1 MKQGQ
6 DNHVKQHLGII
17 IDTSRDKDIPEQGL
31 SMLTRDGF
39 YKKDWEQSPQEG
51 FARAATCYSFGDYEF
66 AQRIYDYASKGWYV
80 NASPVL
86 STAQEVNWPTF
97 TENQFE
103 EAAEW
108 LEENVEADGLPISCF
123 LVKIPDSKN
132 GLAQS
137 LEETIFMSMAGG
149 GVGVLNS
156 MRAPDEKSTGVM
168 AHSAVY
174 DAVTL
179 AYKQSKSRRG
189 SIASYLRIDHPEI
202 LQFMSMRD
210 PVGGDQNKKCFNL
223 NNAVV
228 IPDKFM
234 HAMIKGEDYELIDP
248 KHGATGRF
256 LDARHVWE
264 ELMKLRFE
272 TGEPYILFIDNVNK
286 AIPSWIRNPHYIVE
300 QSNLCVAPET
310 RILTKSGYQEIAKLK
325 DQNVEVW
332 NGKEW
337 SGVTVRKTGKDQ
349 RLIRVVTKD
358 GYELECTPY
367 HKFYKVVRND
377 NSSVTKTYQVEA
389 KDLRPGDKLIKFDLP
404 VIDGNK
410 TLENAYVNG
419 FFTGDGC
426 EFKNMQMIYLYGQK
440 RKLAHLFDKEL
451 FNSWSIQEN
460 QDREVLISRG
470 KKLEKKFFVP
480 DCSYTIKSRLDW
492 FAGLLDSD
500 GVVVRNGKTQG
511 FQVGSINKDFL
522 KETQLM
528 LQTLGVQSK
537 VTKNVDKG
545 VRILPLNDGSGETGE
560 FMCQDAFRLLIGN
573 DGLTKLKKLGL
584 ITHRLETTDH
594 EPNRECSQFIKV
606 TEIIDEGR
614 IDDTYCFTEP
624 KRHMGMFNGMLTG
637 QCSEITLWTSEKRSA
652 VCCLSSLNLE
662 KYEEWKDT
670 NIVQDL
676 VRYLD
681 NVLEYFIRLA
691 PPQLSKAIYS
701 ARKERA
707 IGLGTLGFHSLLQSK
722 GISFEDGGVGG
733 CAQLNNRVYKLIEE
747 RAVEESLRLGKIRGE
762 APDCEGSGMR
772 NSHLLAV
779 APNASSASL
788 VGASPSIEPWQD
800 NAFMADG
807 RAGAFLIKNKY
818 LEKELEKLGLNT
830 KEVWKSIIDNNG
842 SIQHLDVSERL
853 KKVFATAREINPMAL
868 VDAVT
873 GRQQYICQSQ
883 SFNIFVPKDI
893 TLEEMSD
900 IAVRTWEK
908 GGKSMYY
915 CRAESASKA
924 NVGTGKDKPL
934 NSVPVRKKIEYETC
948 VSCEG

>member
-1 MKQGQ
+1 VSKEK
-6 DNHVKQHLGII
+6 DSHVKQHLGII
-17 IDTSRDKDIPEQGL
+17 IDTSRDSTIPEQGL

-39 YKKDWEQSPQEG
+39 YKKDGEQSPQEG

-86 STAQEVNWPTF
+86 STAQEINWPTF
-97 TENQFE
+97 SEDQFD

-123 LVKIPDSKN
+123 LVKIPDSKK
-132 GLAQS
+132 GLAQA

-149 GVGVLNS
+149 GVGTLNA
-156 MRAPDEKSTGVM
+156 MRSPDEKSTGVM

-189 SIASYLRIDHPEI
+189 SIGSYLRIDHPEI

-234 HAMIKGEDYELIDP
+234 HAMIKGEEYELIDP
-248 KHGATGRF
+248 KHGTTGRF

-272 TGEPYILFIDNVNK
+272 TGEPYLLFVDNVNK

-300 QSNLCVAPET
+300 QSNL
-310 RILTKSGYQEIAKLK
+310 
-325 DQNVEVW
+325 
-332 NGKEW
+332 
-337 SGVTVRKTGKDQ
+337 
-349 RLIRVVTKD
+349 
-358 GYELECTPY
+358 
-367 HKFYKVVRND
+367 
-377 NSSVTKTYQVEA
+377 
-389 KDLRPGDKLIKFDLP
+389 
-404 VIDGNK
+404 
-410 TLENAYVNG
+410 
-419 FFTGDGC
+419 
-426 EFKNMQMIYLYGQK
+426 
-440 RKLAHLFDKEL
+440 
-451 FNSWSIQEN
+451 
-460 QDREVLISRG
+460 
-470 KKLEKKFFVP
+470 
-480 DCSYTIKSRLDW
+480 
-492 FAGLLDSD
+492 
-500 GVVVRNGKTQG
+500 
-511 FQVGSINKDFL
+511 
-522 KETQLM
+522 
-528 LQTLGVQSK
+528 
-537 VTKNVDKG
+537 
-545 VRILPLNDGSGETGE
+545 
-560 FMCQDAFRLLIGN
+560 
-573 DGLTKLKKLGL
+573 
-584 ITHRLETTDH
+584 
-594 EPNRECSQFIKV
+594 
-606 TEIIDEGR
+606 
-614 IDDTYCFTEP
+614 
-624 KRHMGMFNGMLTG
+624 
-637 QCSEITLWTSEKRSA
+637 CSEITLWTSEKRSA

-662 KYEEWKDT
+662 KFEEWKDT

-676 VRYLD
+676 IRYLD

-691 PPQLSKAIYS
+691 PPQLKKAIYS

-707 IGLGTLGFHSLLQSK
+707 LGLGTLGFHSLLQSK

-733 CAQLNNRVYKLIEE
+733 CAQLNNRVYKLIKE

-772 NSHLLAV
+772 NSHLMAI

-818 LEKELEKLGLNT
+818 LEKELELISMNT
-830 KEVWKSIIDNNG
+830 KEVWKDIIDNNG
-842 SIQHLDVSERL
+842 SIQHLDLPERL

-873 GRQQYICQSQ
+873 GRQPYVCQSQ

-893 TLEEMSD
+893 TMEEMSD
-900 IAVRTWEK
+900 IAVRTWEQ

-924 NVGTGKDKPL
+924 SVGTGKDKPL
-934 NSVPVRKKIEYETC
+934 NSVQVRKKIEYDTC